1 MADLGVAGLA
11 SGFDWRSLVDQLTQ
25 LERAPQTRLRQNQQS
40 LQQSN
45 SAYAALQ
52 TQLTTLKTQ
61 VDALKDPTLF
71 TSRATSV
78 GDPTVASASAAS
90 GTALGTYSF
99 SFSQLASSAAQQGAT
114 GAGAALSASNNVSGL
129 VVATAGFATAVS
141 AGTFMV
147 NGKQVTLNTTDTLQ
161 QVFDNIN
168 TATGGTVTASYD
180 STADKISLSS
190 AAPIVLGS
198 ATDTSNFLQIA
209 KLNNNGSGTITS
221 RSALGA
227 IRVGRTLAS
236 ANFGT
241 AVSDGGSGAGAF
253 AINGVTI
260 NFNASS
266 DSVADVLTRI
276 NNSTAGVT
284 ASFDAINNRFTVTN
298 KTTGDVGIAMQDVTG
313 NFLAAM
319 KLSSGTLQRGN
330 NLLYA
335 INGGPQLISQSN
347 TITDASSSLTGLS
360 VTALKEGA
368 STTVNVTSDTG
379 KIKTAIAGFVSEYNN
394 TQSLI
399 DSATAS
405 TTDAK
410 GKVTASVLAN
420 DSDTAGIAQQLRATV
435 NADVTGLSGTLKRLE
450 ALGYASNGTDNSLK
464 LADTTKLD
472 NALANNLNDVKEIFS
487 NSTGGLAT
495 KLSTYLDGAVG
506 TDGSLVTRQANVT
519 KAIGTIDTQI
529 SDQERYVLSR
539 RDQLISSFVNMETA
553 QAKINQQLQFLQR
566 RFP

>member
-1 MADLGVAGLA
+1 M
-11 SGFDWRSLVDQLTQ
+11 
-25 LERAPQTRLRQNQQS
+25 
-40 LQQSN
+40 
-45 SAYAALQ
+45 
-52 TQLTTLKTQ
+52 
-61 VDALKDPTLF
+61 
-71 TSRATSV
+71 
-78 GDPTVASASAAS
+78 
-90 GTALGTYSF
+90 
-99 SFSQLASSAAQQGAT
+99 
-114 GAGAALSASNNVSGL
+114 
-129 VVATAGFATAVS
+129 
-141 AGTFMV
+141 
-147 NGKQVTLNTTDTLQ
+147 
-161 QVFDNIN
+161 
-168 TATGGTVTASYD
+168 
-180 STADKISLSS
+180 
-190 AAPIVLGS
+190 
-198 ATDTSNFLQIA
+198 
-209 KLNNNGSGTITS
+209 
-221 RSALGA
+221 
-227 IRVGRTLAS
+227 
-236 ANFGT
+236 
-241 AVSDGGSGAGAF
+241 
-253 AINGVTI
+253 
-260 NFNASS
+260 
-266 DSVADVLTRI
+266 
-276 NNSTAGVT
+276 T
-284 ASFDAINNRFTVTN
+284 ASFDAINNRFTLTN